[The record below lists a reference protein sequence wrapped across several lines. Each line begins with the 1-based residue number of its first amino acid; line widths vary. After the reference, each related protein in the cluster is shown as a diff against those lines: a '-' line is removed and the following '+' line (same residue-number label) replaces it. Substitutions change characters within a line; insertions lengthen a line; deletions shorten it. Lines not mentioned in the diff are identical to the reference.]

1 MNHMDF
7 PYLIE
12 MRYEFTGSYIYIIYI
27 FEQIEN
33 GTLVICPTLLIFYY
47 FHITKL
53 TRHVF
58 LSKLPLKVSKLI
70 RFSLCLL
77 YIHIHHGGSTL
88 SFRCGFYEIRCLL
101 FIEYVEFR
109 RYIVA
114 SVD

>member
-1 MNHMDF
+1 MNSLV
-7 PYLIE
+7 LI
-12 MRYEFTGSYIYIIYI
+12 FIYT
-27 FEQIEN
+27 FEHIEN
-33 GTLVICPTLLIFYY
+33 GTLVICPTLLISYY

-70 RFSLCLL
+70 PFSLCLL
-77 YIHIHHGGSTL
+77 YIHIHHVVQHFL
-88 SFRCGFYEIRCLL
+88 SVAIFYEIRCLL
-101 FIEYVEFR
+101 FFHRVR